1 MYCVKDDISCSSLL
15 QDVITVLTPVKGS
28 VLCVVRSEGESSF
41 LLGIQYT
48 AVYLLLM
55 HLI

>member
-1 MYCVKDDISCSSLL
+1 MIIHAARYV

-41 LLGIQYT
+41 LLGVQYT